1 MKSTLNELSE
11 IVARAND
18 LFYSKFDH
26 VDTLIGIMDKTLRKQ
41 GMKADAITID
51 CIALDKKIVILIHD
65 DKPDFVDIAL
75 GNKEGDI
82 YSSSEYELTELSEAI
97 IVGIMELNFIID
109 AAKPNKVLKSGA

>member
-1 MKSTLNELSE
+1 MNSKLQNLSE

-18 LFYSKFDH
+18 VFYSKFDNI
-26 VDTLIGIMDKTLRKQ
+26 DTLMGIVDKTLRNQ

-65 DKPDFVDIAL
+65 DKPDVVNIAL

-82 YSSSEYELTELSEAI
+82 YSSSEYELVKISEAV
-97 IVGIMELNFIID
+97 IVEIMEVNFISS
-109 AAKPNKVLKSGA
+109 VT

>member
-1 MKSTLNELSE
+1 MKSKLQNLSE

-18 LFYSKFDH
+18 VFYSKFDNI
-26 VDTLIGIMDKTLRKQ
+26 DTLMGIMDKTLRNQ

-65 DKPDFVDIAL
+65 DKPDVVNIAL

-82 YSSSEYELTELSEAI
+82 YSSSEYELVKISEAV
-97 IVGIMELNFIID
+97 IVGIMEANFT
-109 AAKPNKVLKSGA
+109 S